1 MAGSMAQFQVT
12 GAKELERK
20 FRQMPA
26 KLAKKGVRTAVR
38 AGTKHIAAAV
48 RGEARR
54 QVGGSMG
61 ALIARQLKVRR
72 PKKMRRGGYGLN
84 AILMPDDKFIFYTK
98 GSRSS
103 LKTAKFVQG
112 SGARY
117 FIPFAIEFGH
127 AAPYSTKAATG
138 GYMKTHTGRGKR
150 ITGAKVVP
158 PRPFFRDGWHSSK
171 MAARHIVETELW
183 RSVKDAAAKG

>member
-84 AILMPDDKFIFYTK
+84 AILMPDDKFIYYTK
-98 GSRSS
+98 
-103 LKTAKFVQG
+103 G

-171 MAARHIVETELW
+171 MAARRIVETELW